1 MLPVARWGRLGNGP
15 QTIVRRRPFA
25 MSGDRRWGH
34 RLGQAMASPS
44 APSGGT
50 H

>member
-1 MLPVARWGRLGNGP
+1 MLRVARWGRLGNGL
-15 QTIVRRRPFA
+15 QTIARRRPFA

-34 RLGQAMASPS
+34 RLGHATASPS
-44 APSGGT
+44 APSGGK